1 MAHRQEETSLRPTY
15 FNEIFD
21 GAGSLRGSYGP
32 LREVYRNLGDD
43 ELGIRISR
51 AAQRLR
57 ELGATFPVDDGS
69 GNLERLLPVD
79 WVPRIIPADEWQ
91 TLSRGLLQRGKAIN
105 AWLRAV
111 YGAGQDL
118 VPEEIVRSSIFHRPH
133 NIPGS
138 SVPVHIYGPD
148 VVHLASGEYVV
159 LEDNVRVPS
168 GIAYSEAIRRAGMEI
183 MPEVYDAYRILEIFT
198 YYDRLRETLQLAAPE
213 GVDDP
218 NVAVI
223 TRGGEDPAF
232 FEHHR
237 ISEACGIAL
246 MTLADCRVS
255 KGYVYAR
262 EDGRRID
269 AIYRRFDEDYI
280 DTDLP
285 ELDRVYL
292 EGNVGL
298 VNAPGVGVADDKAV
312 FPYVPAMIEKYLS
325 ETPILANAPT
335 YALTEEE
342 TRAEVI
348 DRLPE
353 MVVKPREGYGAQG
366 LMVGPEAQPEDI
378 DAARKNIQSDPTQF
392 VAQETLDFS
401 THMLRGEDA
410 GQAEVFVDLRAFVL
424 PAVGYLMPGGLTR
437 VAQPGTRVVNSTA
450 GGSSKDTL
458 VLED

>member
-1 MAHRQEETSLRPTY
+1 
-15 FNEIFD
+15 
-21 GAGSLRGSYGP
+21 
-32 LREVYRNLGDD
+32 
-43 ELGIRISR
+43 
-51 AAQRLR
+51 
-57 ELGATFPVDDGS
+57 
-69 GNLERLLPVD
+69 
-79 WVPRIIPADEWQ
+79 
-91 TLSRGLLQRGKAIN
+91 LQRGKAIN

-118 VPEEIVRSSIFHRPH
+118 VPEEIVRSSIFYRPH
-133 NIPGS
+133 RLPGS

-148 VVHLASGEYVV
+148 VVHLATGEYVV

-168 GIAYSEAIRRAGMEI
+168 GIAYSEAIRRAGMEM

-198 YYDRLRETLQLAAPE
+198 YYDRLRETLELAAPE
-213 GVDDP
+213 GVEDP
-218 NVAVI
+218 NVAVV

-237 ISEACGIAL
+237 ISEACGIEI

-255 KGYVYAR
+255 GSYVYSR
-262 EDGRRID
+262 EDGRKID
-269 AIYRRFDEDYI
+269 VIYRRFDEDYI

-285 ELDRVYL
+285 ELDGVYL

-312 FPYVPAMIEKYLS
+312 FPYVPAMIEQYLT
-325 ETPILANAPT
+325 ETPIIPNAPT

-342 TRAEVI
+342 TRAEVL

-366 LMVGPEAQPEDI
+366 LMVGPEALSEDI
-378 DAARKNIQSDPTQF
+378 DDARRNISKDPTQF

-424 PAVGYLMPGGLTR
+424 PAIGYLMPGGLTR